1 MIFLLD
7 YPINYDDIN
16 SLLKKYG
23 IEPLQPIQSN
33 QSPVK
38 LEKSKQS
45 PVKNFEKEQV
55 LSGYTAYQP
64 EPQPMNTTYTGA
76 YKTDVQHNNY
86 SGQNSGYIEQ
96 QPMNDVNK
104 FQNYSEI
111 LKNYEEKG
119 HDIQPGYE
127 RERKEEMKRTVNNK
141 EPNEEI
147 YKYQYKPAF
156 ETNNNNEGVGSDYY
170 SNYNR
175 PSDMGQE
182 ANVFQNFGVG
192 STKVQEISVFQQQE
206 QIKKPSLYDN
216 VSFTNE
222 FFETKPKESKLEK
235 KNSIAE
241 MKKSINK
248 SGKTQFFK
256 DFAIFC

>member
-1 MIFLLD
+1 
-7 YPINYDDIN
+7 
-16 SLLKKYG
+16 
-23 IEPLQPIQSN
+23 
-33 QSPVK
+33 
-38 LEKSKQS
+38 
-45 PVKNFEKEQV
+45 
-55 LSGYTAYQP
+55 
-64 EPQPMNTTYTGA
+64 MNTYGGA
-76 YKTDVQHNNY
+76 YKTDFQPNGYSNYQNNNNNY
-86 SGQNSGYIEQ
+86 SGQNSGYVEQ
-96 QPMNDVNK
+96 QPVNDVNK

-127 RERKEEMKRTVNNK
+127 RERKEGMKRTGNNK
-141 EPNEEI
+141 QYNEEI
-147 YKYQYKPAF
+147 YKYEFKPVF
-156 ETNNNNEGVGSDYY
+156 ETNNNNENMGSDYY

-182 ANVFQNFGVG
+182 TNVFHNSRVEP
-192 STKVQEISVFQQQE
+192 TKIQETNMFQQQE
-206 QIKKPSLYDN
+206 QTKKLSLYDN

-248 SGKTQFFK
+248 SGKTQKKLKFFR
-256 DFAIFC
+256 FLENILFF